1 MFACGMMR
9 EKKKGEY
16 YKYTKISKTLL
27 YRHAFVIVYKKQDV
41 RS

>member
-1 MFACGMMR
+1 MFACGMIR
-9 EKKKGEY
+9 EKKGEY

-27 YRHAFVIVYKKQDV
+27 YRYAFVIVYKKQDV